1 MRATREPRR
10 GDRSGGGDAEL
21 SLPAAVDIQVVPAPD
36 DLAYRVDAHARITFV
51 NDRWD
56 VFARDNG
63 APELAGAAVIG
74 RLMSEFISGAET
86 WHLYR
91 LLTQHAQRVRRPF
104 TLFFRCDAPH
114 AQRFMQMRIS
124 ALSDGQ
130 IEFHSHAL
138 EIRPRTAMA
147 LLTAGA
153 GRDPSR
159 AAAHLQLVQPRRS
172 EPPVDGD
179 RPGGE
184 DARPVRGA
192 AAAAPDPRRVRRVP
206 CTSRGG
212 VPLGMLIRSV

>member
-1 MRATREPRR
+1 
-10 GDRSGGGDAEL
+10 
-21 SLPAAVDIQVVPAPD
+21 VDIQVVPAPD
-36 DLAYRVDAHARITFV
+36 DLAYRVDARARITFV

-56 VFARDNG
+56 VFARANG

-74 RLMSEFISGAET
+74 RLMREFISGTET
-86 WHLYR
+86 WHLYE

-153 GRDPSR
+153 GRDASR
-159 AAAHLQLVQPRRS
+159 LLHICSWCNRGEVNRRWMEIDQVVRTLGLFEGQPL
-172 EPPVDGD
+172 
-179 RPGGE
+179 
-184 DARPVRGA
+184 
-192 AAAAPDPRRVRRVP
+192 PRL
-206 CTSRGG
+206 THG
-212 VPLGMLIRSV
+212 VCDECRAQVEAEFHSAC